1 MTPHLQDPAQI
12 TAAKGLPEPIQW
24 RAVTAVYPFR
34 LTEHLVGLIDPTLGE
49 ADPIYRQFMPDP
61 AELAADSGELDPLAE
76 ESQMLAPR
84 LIRRFRDRAVALVT
98 ARCAAHCRFCFRKR
112 LWRADGEVADIT
124 DAELETMLTAIK
136 ATPEIS
142 EILVSGGDPLSLP
155 NDRLKRVLEAFSALE
170 QISAIRLATR
180 MPMAAPQRFTPETLE
195 LLGSFDKLWV
205 LTHFN
210 HPRELTAE
218 SKECCRALIRR
229 GIPVL
234 NQTVLLK
241 AVNDS
246 PKTLEQLFRA
256 LVAIKVKPHYLF
268 HLDPVQGAR
277 HFATGIDSGLA
288 ALRYFRS
295 RLSSLA
301 VPAFAIDLP
310 EGGGKVSLQPDYSEN
325 GAYWDIY
332 EQKLITYPDKERR

>member
-1 MTPHLQDPAQI
+1 MTLQTQDPAQI
-12 TAAKGLPEPIQW
+12 AAAKGLPEPAQW
-24 RAVTAVYPFR
+24 RAVTAEYPFR
-34 LTEHLVGLIDPTLGE
+34 LTAHLANLIDPALGA
-49 ADPIYRQFMPDP
+49 ADPIYRQFMPDA
-61 AELAADSGELDPLAE
+61 AELAVDSGDIDPLAE

-84 LIRRFRDRAVALVT
+84 LIRRFRDRAVVLVT

-112 LWRADGEVADIT
+112 LWRADGELADIT
-124 DAELETMLTAIK
+124 DAELTAVLATIRS
-136 ATPEIS
+136 TPEIS
-142 EILVSGGDPLSLP
+142 EILISGGDPLSLP
-155 NDRLKRVLEAFSALE
+155 NERLQEILAEFSALT
-170 QISAIRLATR
+170 QITTIRLATR
-180 MPMAAPQRFTPETLE
+180 MPVAAPQRFSPETLDMLAE
-195 LLGSFDKLWV
+195 FDKLWV

-210 HPRELTAE
+210 HPHELSEE
-218 SKECCRALIRR
+218 SRNCCRALIKR

-241 AVNDS
+241 DVNDS
-246 PKTLEQLFRA
+246 PEILERLFRA

-277 HFATGIDSGLA
+277 HFATGIESGLA

-310 EGGGKVSLQPDYSEN
+310 EGGGKVSLQPDYCEN

-332 EQKLITYPDKERR
+332 DRKLITYPDKERR